1 MNTGANILLQGGT
14 VIAYDSA
21 SERLQVLR
29 NTSVHIV
36 DDRIVGLYGP
46 SAAMSLPQGADVV
59 DVHGHVVSPGFVDT
73 HRHGWQTAFK
83 TLCADVSLMEYF
95 QRFSGGGNA
104 KAQYEWTA
112 EDVYIG
118 TLAGNYEA
126 LNAGVT
132 SIVDHARH
140 TWSKETSAAG
150 LDASLDSGLRIFWAY
165 AVQSLTNG
173 FTIQDQ
179 LEDLR
184 SLYDAGKWKGTPTTL
199 AVGFD
204 EAIDQPPETVSAVLQ
219 AAKDVH
225 ASAFTSH
232 YSGGPWGGE
241 CLPQVMHKY
250 GFLETDIPVIFAH
263 GSWMSATD
271 MSLLRRTNQFISITP
286 ESEMH
291 YGHDHPFSHLFL
303 DHASLGVDTHCSFST
318 DIVGQARLFLQTT
331 RQRVYGKSLRDY
343 KVQTNTPMTV
353 EQAFLLATRNGGRA
367 LRRDDIGVIRVG
379 AKADIV
385 VFDGTSPNM
394 LGWRDPVAAV
404 LLHSNVADVKHVL
417 VDGKLLKR
425 DGKIV
430 HGDWE
435 AVRQRFITS
444 CDRIQELWARM
455 AFADVQGKVRGASEM
470 VGGQTVNVN
479 TDFSA
484 L

>member
-1 MNTGANILLQGGT
+1 MASSTSILLQGGT
-14 VIAYDSA
+14 VIAYDGQ

-29 NTSVHIV
+29 DTSVHV
-36 DDRIVGLYGP
+36 VGDRIAGLYGP
-46 SAAMSLPQGADVV
+46 SASPPLPEGTQTIDVR
-59 DVHGHVVSPGFVDT
+59 GHIVSPGFVDT

-150 LDASLDSGLRIFWAY
+150 LDASVDSGLRIFWAY

-173 FTIQDQ
+173 FTIQHQ
-179 LEDLR
+179 LADLR

-204 EAIDQPPETVSAVLQ
+204 EAIDQSKETVEAVLQ
-219 AAKDVH
+219 AAKEVQ

-241 CLPQVMHKY
+241 YLPQIMHKY
-250 GFLETDIPVIFAH
+250 GFLDANIPVIFAH

-271 MSLLRRTNQFISITP
+271 MSLLRKTNQFISITP

-394 LGWRDPVAAV
+394 LGWRDPVAAII
-404 LLHSNVADVKHVL
+404 LHSNVADVKHVL
-417 VDGKLLKR
+417 VDGKFLKR

-435 AVRQRFITS
+435 AVRQRFIKS
-444 CDRIQELWARM
+444 VDRIQELWEQM
-455 AFADVQGKVRGASEM
+455 EFADVQGKVRGASQM
-470 VGGQTVNVN
+470 VKGQRVDVTR
-479 TDFSA
+479 DPSA